1 MLMGM
6 LDGKRILITGVLT
19 DTSLAF
25 GVAQLAI
32 HEGAQ
37 IALTGAGRG
46 LSITQRTARK
56 LSADIEVL
64 ELDVTVPAHFDA
76 LTAHLTSTWG
86 AVDGALHS
94 IGFAPAVCLGEGMWN
109 AQWEDVATA
118 VQISAY
124 SMKPLAQC
132 LLPLFEAAGGGSYVG
147 LTFDAT
153 VAWPGYDW
161 MGVAKAAM
169 ESLNRYL
176 ARDLAPANVRSN
188 LIAAGPIK
196 TMAARA
202 IPGFSKF
209 EERWAEMSPLGWNVK
224 DSSAVAKAVVAML
237 SDWFP
242 LTTGEIIH
250 VDGGYHAMGA

>member
-1 MLMGM
+1 
-6 LDGKRILITGVLT
+6 
-19 DTSLAF
+19 
-25 GVAQLAI
+25 
-32 HEGAQ
+32 
-37 IALTGAGRG
+37 
-46 LSITQRTARK
+46 
-56 LSADIEVL
+56 
-64 ELDVTVPAHFDA
+64 
-76 LTAHLTSTWG
+76 
-86 AVDGALHS
+86 
-94 IGFAPAVCLGEGMWN
+94 
-109 AQWEDVATA
+109 
-118 VQISAY
+118 
-124 SMKPLAQC
+124 
-132 LLPLFEAAGGGSYVG
+132 
-147 LTFDAT
+147 
-153 VAWPGYDW
+153 
-161 MGVAKAAM
+161 M

-196 TMAARA
+196 TMAARS